1 MAYGAAGVSGGAL
14 EAVGFGKKPVPEAM
28 TMKEIES
35 FRHTYAGE
43 DQAVFNFCYLTGARV
58 SEALA
63 CRKQDIQVRKSR
75 DLGDYLT
82 VRLVTL
88 KNKKVPFRDIPVP
101 IRESE
106 ELMANQIFG
115 YMIAYKIRDGDRI
128 FNLTRTNAYNR
139 LAKRIMKVRAIDK
152 RKKEIIQDYEKPMNP
167 HYLRHCRLTHL
178 VQHYGFDELRLMRFA
193 GWSNTNPA
201 TVYVH
206 LNWMDLAK
214 VMSQANNVGAFS
226 W

>member
-1 MAYGAAGVSGGAL
+1 MIQSGAL

-28 TMKEIES
+28 SMRDVDL
-35 FRHTYAGE
+35 FRRAYAGE
-43 DQAVFNFCYLTGARV
+43 DQALFNFCYLTGARV

-63 CRKQDIQVRKSR
+63 CRKGDIQIAKSKE
-75 DLGDYLT
+75 LGDYLT

-88 KNKKVPFRDIPVP
+88 KNKKVPIRNIPVP
-101 IRESE
+101 MRQLE
-106 ELMANQIFG
+106 ERMAKHIFS
-115 YMIAYKIRDGDRI
+115 YMEVENLGDLDRI

-139 LAKRIMKVRAIDK
+139 LAKRTMKVPAIDK
-152 RKKEIIQDYEKPMNP
+152 KKKEIIPDYEKPMNP

-178 VQHYGFDELRLMRFA
+178 VQHYGFNELQLMRFA

-201 TVYVH
+201 VVYVH

-214 VMSQANNVGAFS
+214 VMNQASEMEGFS

>member
-1 MAYGAAGVSGGAL
+1 MIQRGAL
-14 EAVGFGKKPVPEAM
+14 GGVGFGKKPVPEAM
-28 TMKEIES
+28 SMKVVELFS
-35 FRHTYAGE
+35 HTYYGE
-43 DQAVFNFCYLTGARV
+43 DLAVFNFCYLTGARV
-58 SEALA
+58 SEALS
-63 CRKQDIQVRKSR
+63 CRKEDIQMAKSK

-101 IRESE
+101 MREVE
-106 ELMANQIFG
+106 EKMTKQIFT
-115 YMIAYKIRDGDRI
+115 YMETENKKDADHI
-128 FNLTRTNAYNR
+128 FHLSRTNTYNR
-139 LAKRIMKVRAIDK
+139 LAKRTMRVRAIDK
-152 RKKEIIQDYEKPMNP
+152 RKKEIISNYEKPMNP

-178 VQHYGFDELRLMRFA
+178 VQHYGFNELQLMRFA

-201 TVYVH
+201 IVYVH

-214 VMSQANNVGAFS
+214 VMNQADNDGGFS